1 LPIPIRQTSTATP
14 ARVDLRA
21 FAAGRG
27 YTIPADDGECGQMLM
42 QAMDFL
48 EGKAWR
54 GQRSSA
60 SQPLSWPRS
69 GVRFDGVDLPDDAIP
84 QRLVDAQCRL
94 AIESQEIDLTPS
106 VSGGG
111 AVIDGERQGAV
122 TVQYEPGTNKAP
134 SFPGSI
140 PRCAGWWWAAIRS
153 ASKGGDMAIDYRRM
167 RATATRLLT
176 ENGKPTS

>member
-1 LPIPIRQTSTATP
+1 MLVADPHSPGFNTYASVA
-14 ARVDLRA
+14 DLRA

-27 YTIPADDGECGQMLM
+27 YTVPADDDECGMLLM

-48 EGKAWR
+48 EGKAWC
-54 GQRSSA
+54 GQRFST

-84 QRLVDAQCRL
+84 QRLIDAQCRL

-111 AVIDGERQGAV
+111 AVIAESVQGAV
-122 TVQYEPGTNKAP
+122 SVQYEPGTNKATP
-134 SFPGSI
+134 SFPWFYSSLRGLVV
-140 PRCAGWWWAAIRS
+140 
-153 ASKGGDMAIDYRRM
+153 GGNQVRIER
-167 RATATRLLT
+167 
-176 ENGKPTS
+176 G

>member
-1 LPIPIRQTSTATP
+1 MINADPHVPSFNSYASV
-14 ARVDLRA
+14 ADLRA

-27 YTIPADDGECGQMLM
+27 YTVPADDDECGMLLM

-69 GVRFDGVDLPDDAIP
+69 GVRFDGVDLPNDAIP
-84 QRLVDAQCRL
+84 QRLIDAQCRL

-111 AVIDGERQGAV
+111 AVIAESVQGAV
-122 TVQYEPGTNKAP
+122 SVQYEPGTNKATP
-134 SFPGSI
+134 SFPWFYSSLRGLVV
-140 PRCAGWWWAAIRS
+140 
-153 ASKGGDMAIDYRRM
+153 GGNQVRIER
-167 RATATRLLT
+167 
-176 ENGKPTS
+176 G

>member
-1 LPIPIRQTSTATP
+1 MLVADPHSPGFNTYASVA
-14 ARVDLRA
+14 DLRA

-27 YTIPADDGECGQMLM
+27 YTVPADDDECGMLLM

-48 EGKAWR
+48 EGKAWC
-54 GQRSSA
+54 GQRFST

-69 GVRFDGVDLPDDAIP
+69 GVRFDGIDLPDDTIP

-111 AVIDGERQGAV
+111 AVIAESVQGAV
-122 TVQYEPGTNKAP
+122 SVQYEPGTNKATP
-134 SFPGSI
+134 SFPWFYSSLRGLVV
-140 PRCAGWWWAAIRS
+140 
-153 ASKGGDMAIDYRRM
+153 GGNQVRIER
-167 RATATRLLT
+167 
-176 ENGKPTS
+176 G

>member
-1 LPIPIRQTSTATP
+1 MLVADPHSPGFNTYASVA
-14 ARVDLRA
+14 DLRA

-27 YTIPADDGECGQMLM
+27 YTVPADDDECGMLLM

-48 EGKAWR
+48 EGKAWC
-54 GQRSSA
+54 GQRFST

-69 GVRFDGVDLPDDAIP
+69 GMRFDGIDLPDDTIP

-111 AVIDGERQGAV
+111 AVIAESVQGAV
-122 TVQYEPGTNKAP
+122 SVQYEPGTNKATP
-134 SFPGSI
+134 SFPWFYSSLRGLVV
-140 PRCAGWWWAAIRS
+140 
-153 ASKGGDMAIDYRRM
+153 GGNQVRIER
-167 RATATRLLT
+167 
-176 ENGKPTS
+176 G

>member
-1 LPIPIRQTSTATP
+1 MLVADPHSPGFNTYASVA
-14 ARVDLRA
+14 DLRA

-27 YTIPADDGECGQMLM
+27 YTVSADDDECGMLLM

-48 EGKAWR
+48 EGKAWC
-54 GQRSSA
+54 GQRFST

-84 QRLVDAQCRL
+84 QRLIDAQCRL

-111 AVIDGERQGAV
+111 AVIAESVQGAV
-122 TVQYEPGTNKAP
+122 SVQYEPGTNKATP
-134 SFPGSI
+134 SFPWFYSSLRGLVV
-140 PRCAGWWWAAIRS
+140 
-153 ASKGGDMAIDYRRM
+153 GGNQVRIER
-167 RATATRLLT
+167 
-176 ENGKPTS
+176 G